1 MDNTFLEGGI
11 ENLEKV
17 KEKLQEESGMQEA
30 YNEAEAALKAKQKDL
45 ENQKKYMTDKIASAT
60 KERRAE
66 LKKQH
71 DEQVDTAAKELKEA
85 EKKRKDAKASAVSE
99 RMKNETA
106 DLVAQNEG
114 FKKANAELF
123 RTNKIPAFCNTEFYY
138 SLFAP
143 KTGKNFVFF
152 IITVVITLG
161 LIPNLVCLLIK
172 SDQLILK
179 ILVYIAI
186 VIFFAAIYFIIFATT
201 RSKGKGA
208 AIEQGRLN
216 MDQIEKN
223 NKEIKRIQHGIRT
236 DKDESLYG
244 LEEYDT
250 QIGELQGVLEAKIT
264 ERDEA
269 LKVFDEE
276 TSATIKDEI
285 EKENIPVIEQ
295 IEAELSQMET
305 DLNAQKAEV
314 VSLGEEIS
322 NSYGIFLGKKNMNAD
337 RIDKMIN
344 LMKEGQAET
353 IMQALDQVNGEIK

>member
-250 QIGELQGVLEAKIT
+250 QIGELQGVLEANIT